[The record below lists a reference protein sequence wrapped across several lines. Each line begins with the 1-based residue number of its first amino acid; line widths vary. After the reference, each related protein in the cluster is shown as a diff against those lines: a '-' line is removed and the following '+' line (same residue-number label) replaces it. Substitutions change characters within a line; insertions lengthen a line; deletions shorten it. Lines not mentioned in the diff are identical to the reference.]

1 MYNKSTKKKQKEL
14 VSAHKYRKET
24 VMKITLDVREMVI
37 MILLIALVVLVVYL
51 IVLAANAIKTI
62 KKANE
67 VLDDTK
73 RVSAIAANRTEKVDG
88 AVDEATD
95 MVLSVVDTIRGNT
108 TLIDKVS
115 KIGMG
120 VASAK
125 EFLAKF
131 KNDEEKAYSKRAED
145 RTEKRKARRSGK

>member
-1 MYNKSTKKKQKEL
+1 MRS
-14 VSAHKYRKET
+14 SDRKET

-51 IVLAANAIKTI
+51 IVLAANAIKTL

-67 VLDDTK
+67 VLEDSK
-73 RVSAIAANRTEKVDG
+73 RVSAIAAARTEKVDG
-88 AVDEATD
+88 AIDEATD
-95 MVLSVVDTIRGNT
+95 MVMSVVDTVRGNT

-120 VASAK
+120 VASAR
-125 EFLAKF
+125 EFVSKF
-131 KNDEEKAYSKRAED
+131 RTDEEKAYTKRAGD
-145 RTEKRKARRSGK
+145 RKARRRAGKSRK